1 MIEIGNDILIFTDD
15 DIKDGIE
22 HDGEYNLTSFKTP
35 VNNIF
40 KAIENFENVVYICDD
55 YCIFLKIREYMNGA
69 NLNIYGKYSIKTY
82 KAFLFIMYYLKN
94 NIDQYYFQA
103 VLEMKRRGII

>member
-40 KAIENFENVVYICDD
+40 KAIENFENVVYICDN
-55 YCIFLKIREYMNGA
+55 YCNFLVISKNMKDA
-69 NLNIYGKYSIKTY
+69 NLSVFTKYSIATY
-82 KAFLFIMYYLKN
+82 KAFLYIMYYLKN
-94 NIDQYYFQA
+94 NKDSEYYQA
-103 VLEMKRRGII
+103 VLNMKRRGLI